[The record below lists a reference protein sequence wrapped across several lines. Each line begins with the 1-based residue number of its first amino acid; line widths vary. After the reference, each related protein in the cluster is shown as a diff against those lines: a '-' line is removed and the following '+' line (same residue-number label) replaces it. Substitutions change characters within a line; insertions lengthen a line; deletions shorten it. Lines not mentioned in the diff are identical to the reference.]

1 MSTSFPFINDFWQ
14 HRCNRLVERLPED
27 HALKNLNRNLWQSFK
42 EETHRMV
49 IPGWDEEPLDIA
61 VHSVQ
66 QGPTR
71 TQAFY
76 AWQHIP
82 ESFSLT
88 HRIRAAHASLRCALV
103 ESGADKIIGAVE
115 VNIKEL
121 GPDQANRFC
130 HEIARWWDGN
140 EHTFATPFSEL
151 AVIMLNW
158 LDGLYGDK
166 PTESHPS
173 LDALHELKVDR
184 GSLIAQTAIRMFDI
198 LKEEQD
204 LGRAPKVAV
213 VGAGAWAKS
222 IAEEIGLREA
232 FCRQLGKLP
241 TEGDYDQIYLLHLD
255 NVLEPDVAEKLKCRS
270 IIEILPGQINPD
282 CDEIF
287 LEKGTSIVPDVIC
300 ASTAEMVE
308 NWWLGG
314 RRVPDWKTAL
324 KLGLEALWNE
334 VHERQN
340 TEKIGHHEAALL
352 LALERLS
359 HRWDNSPLL

>member
-1 MSTSFPFINDFWQ
+1 MSTSLPFISDFWQ
-14 HRCNRLVERLPED
+14 HRCNRLIGSLPED
-27 HALKNLNRNLWQSFK
+27 HALKSLNRNLWQSFK
-42 EETHRMV
+42 EETHRLL
-49 IPGWDEEPLDIA
+49 IPGWDEEPLSIA

-103 ESGADKIIGAVE
+103 NSGADKIIGVVA

-121 GPDQANRFC
+121 GPDQADRFC
-130 HEIARWWDGN
+130 QEVAKWWDGN

-166 PTESHPS
+166 PTGSHPS
-173 LDALHELKVDR
+173 LDALRELKVDR
-184 GSLIAQTAIRMFDI
+184 GSLIVQTAIRLFDI
-198 LKEEQD
+198 LQEEQD

-232 FCRQLGKLP
+232 LCRQVSKLP
-241 TEGDYDQIYLLHLD
+241 LEGDYDQIILLHLD
-255 NVLEPDVAEKLKCRS
+255 NVLEPDLAEKLNCRS

-282 CDEIF
+282 CDEII
-287 LEKGTSIVPDVIC
+287 LRKGITVIPDSICTS
-300 ASTAEMVE
+300 AAEMVE
-308 NWWLGG
+308 NWWIGG
-314 RRVPDWKTAL
+314 RRVPDWKMAL
-324 KLGLEALWNE
+324 QLELKALWKE
-334 VHERQN
+334 VQERKE
-340 TEKIGHHEAALL
+340 TMKIGHHEAALL

-359 HRWDNSPLL
+359 QRWDNNV